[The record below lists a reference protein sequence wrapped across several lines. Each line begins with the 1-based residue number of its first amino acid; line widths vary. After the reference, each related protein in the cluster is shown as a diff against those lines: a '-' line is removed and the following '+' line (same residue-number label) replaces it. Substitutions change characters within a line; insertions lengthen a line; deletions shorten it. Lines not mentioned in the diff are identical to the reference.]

1 MKKLAEESHIKDNS
15 ESNSVRSPKGFGG
28 RHAFRDFSAPA
39 SFNDDYSINNIS
51 SGYHGNLP
59 QVPTNIRLEEK
70 PTKREVS
77 EADMIKNLIVSYFNI
92 VKKNI
97 NDSVPKT
104 IVSFLVNRSVNV
116 AERELVSSLYKDD
129 IFDDLLAENSFLMK
143 QREETK
149 GQMVLLRSCL
159 NVLNDL
165 DAKF

>member
-1 MKKLAEESHIKDNS
+1 
-15 ESNSVRSPKGFGG
+15 
-28 RHAFRDFSAPA
+28 
-39 SFNDDYSINNIS
+39 
-51 SGYHGNLP
+51 
-59 QVPTNIRLEEK
+59 
-70 PTKREVS
+70 
-77 EADMIKNLIVSYFNI
+77 
-92 VKKNI
+92 
-97 NDSVPKT
+97 
-104 IVSFLVNRSVNV
+104 VNV